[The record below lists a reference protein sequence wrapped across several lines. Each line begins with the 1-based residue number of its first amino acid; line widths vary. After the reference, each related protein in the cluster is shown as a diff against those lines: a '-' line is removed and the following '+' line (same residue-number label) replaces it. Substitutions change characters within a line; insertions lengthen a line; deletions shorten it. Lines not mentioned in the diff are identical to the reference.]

1 MDDKIIC
8 GLCPNACS
16 LSEGQTGACRG
27 RKRSGGKIVP
37 INYGCITS
45 AALDPIEKKPL
56 KHFYPGS
63 FILSVGS
70 FGCNLHCPFCQ
81 NFEIS
86 QSGKEFPHQPVTAE
100 ALAETA
106 REMAD
111 KSPGNLGVAFTYNE
125 PLIGYEFV
133 LDTSKLLRN
142 MGLSSVLVSNG
153 MISEEYWRAML
164 PYIDAANIDLKG
176 WRQEFYDWCGGD
188 LATVKR
194 NIELA
199 AGKIHLEVTTLI
211 IPGMND
217 SVEDMKEEASWLAS
231 LSTEI
236 PLHISRYF
244 PRWRSEIPETPVGK
258 IKELAGTAGEYLKY
272 VYTGNC

>member
-1 MDDKIIC
+1 MDDKIVC

-27 RKRSGGKIVP
+27 RKRSGRKIVP

-56 KHFYPGS
+56 QHFHPGS

-86 QSGKEFPHQPVTAE
+86 QSGKELPHQLVTAE

-153 MISEEYWRAML
+153 MISEEYWRALL

-176 WRQEFYDWCGGD
+176 WTQEFYDWCGGD

-194 NIELA
+194 NIALA
-199 AGKIHLEVTTLI
+199 AGKIHIEVTTLI
-211 IPGMND
+211 IPGKND

-231 LSTEI
+231 LSPEI

-258 IKELAGTAGEYLKY
+258 IMALAGTAGEYLKY